1 MVPLK
6 EPYGSTFLF
15 LYFIR
20 IFEHFKKNNLG
31 ANLVGKSTET
41 TNVTTSSIPQTGD
54 NIILYIS
61 MLGLSVISIIGIEV
75 YTKKF
80 N

>member
-1 MVPLK
+1 MAEVTTSNITT
-6 EPYGSTFLF
+6 YGGIATNV
-15 LYFIR
+15 YGGG
-20 IFEHFKKNNLG
+20 NQAG
-31 ANLVGKSTET
+31 AET